1 MGFRRLLL
9 ALGVALF
16 LPIAAPASAE
26 EITFSIN
33 NKSDYDIQ
41 IEFYSQD
48 RNHAWPGGNQA
59 YNLGSGNSNEYK
71 LACRSDEKVCYGAWV
86 KGRSSTYWGVG
97 LDNKQS
103 CSACCQN
110 CGDGDLSRTLT
121 NPE

>member
-1 MGFRRLLL
+1 MGFQRLFL

-16 LPIAAPASAE
+16 LPIASLASAQD
-26 EITFSIN
+26 ITFSIT

-59 YNLGSGNSNEYK
+59 YNLGSGDDSDYK
-71 LACRSDEKVCYGAWV
+71 LACRSGEKICYGAWV

-110 CGDGDLSRTLT
+110 CGDGNLSRTLT